1 VLTESVTNVAGRA
14 DLLAGAALLGGFL
27 FYLNSK
33 QDKRWLIPLMAITA
47 VGVFSKES
55 AVTIVGV
62 IVLYEVACRTDD
74 RLVSSVRGC
83 AAVAPPILFML
94 YQRSTVLSASAPAE
108 FPFTD
113 NPLIGAG
120 FWTGRLGALNVVGRY
135 IGLLVW
141 PAQLSCDYSY
151 AQIPVSGGVWE
162 WALLAATAAF
172 LIWRRSRTSLFL
184 AGAAFLVFLPS
195 SNLIFPIGSIMAER
209 FLYLPSIAFAAA
221 IVWAVYAIQP
231 RRAPAI
237 LGVVIALFALRTFV
251 RNTDWQDDLT
261 LSDAAVRVCP
271 ASFKTHK
278 MRANALLESDPSHGN
293 LDKVIQE
300 AEKSLAILD
309 GLPATRNNF
318 DTYQRAA
325 EYHFMQGDRSRQTSP
340 AASRSEYQRAVDL
353 YRRSLTM
360 AKLPTS
366 DVYQQLAKLY
376 LRLSQSP
383 QALDA
388 ALRARDTA
396 PADPAVHRT
405 LAGVLLDAGRD
416 EDAVAAMVAGVTIT
430 RDEALRQELLRMY
443 RAGLDPAGCAVS
455 PDGSLNSS
463 CVTVHRNLCAAA
475 PDIVRLRPDL
485 TALIKSSGCQ

>member
-1 VLTESVTNVAGRA
+1 
-14 DLLAGAALLGGFL
+14 
-27 FYLNSK
+27 
-33 QDKRWLIPLMAITA
+33 
-47 VGVFSKES
+47 
-55 AVTIVGV
+55 
-62 IVLYEVACRTDD
+62 
-74 RLVSSVRGC
+74 
-83 AAVAPPILFML
+83 
-94 YQRSTVLSASAPAE
+94 
-108 FPFTD
+108 
-113 NPLIGAG
+113 
-120 FWTGRLGALNVVGRY
+120 
-135 IGLLVW
+135 
-141 PAQLSCDYSY
+141 
-151 AQIPVSGGVWE
+151 
-162 WALLAATAAF
+162 
-172 LIWRRSRTSLFL
+172 
-184 AGAAFLVFLPS
+184 
-195 SNLIFPIGSIMAER
+195 
-209 FLYLPSIAFAAA
+209 
-221 IVWAVYAIQP
+221 
-231 RRAPAI
+231 
-237 LGVVIALFALRTFV
+237 
-251 RNTDWQDDLT
+251 
-261 LSDAAVRVCP
+261 
-271 ASFKTHK
+271 
-278 MRANALLESDPSHGN
+278 
-293 LDKVIQE
+293 VIQE

-430 RDEALRQELLRMY
+430 RDEALRQELFRMY
-443 RAGLDPAGCAVS
+443 RAGLDPVGCAIN
-455 PDGSLNSS
+455 PDGTLNTS
-463 CVTVHRNLCAAA
+463 CVTVHRNLCAAS

-485 TALIKSSGCQ
+485 TALMKSSGCQ